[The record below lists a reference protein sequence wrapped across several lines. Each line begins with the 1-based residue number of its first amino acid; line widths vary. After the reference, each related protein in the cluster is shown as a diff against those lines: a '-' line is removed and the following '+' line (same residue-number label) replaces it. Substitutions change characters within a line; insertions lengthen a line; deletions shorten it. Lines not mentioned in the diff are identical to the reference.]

1 MECRPRRHSATLQST
16 GNPSVPAQ
24 AESFSYALG
33 VDKHL
38 LNLVA
43 LWREIGA
50 ALALHPDSA
59 ALTAEAQRVGSELL
73 TECRRQGV
81 SPVLAMLDEGEA

>member
-1 MECRPRRHSATLQST
+1 MDDR
-16 GNPSVPAQ
+16 
-24 AESFSYALG
+24 
-33 VDKHL
+33 L
-38 LNLVA
+38 LSLVA

-59 ALTAEAQRVGSELL
+59 TLTAEAQRVGSELL